1 MPGISAK
8 KGRFGCLIQAAR
20 IKFKSGQKT
29 LPILKMAARR
39 LFDCSPNILPVSL
52 PSKRGICGQGY
63 LLRFPCS
70 RKNATFAKCNR
81 LNEMFMTE

>member
-39 LFDCSPNILPVSL
+39 LFDC
-52 PSKRGICGQGY
+52 
-63 LLRFPCS
+63 
-70 RKNATFAKCNR
+70 
-81 LNEMFMTE
+81 